1 MKRLWVRNWRIN
13 TTRALIALLIVFLF
27 ISGSVWDE
35 RGPVV
40 AIVLFVVG
48 CVMAT
53 LGVIGRLWCAI
64 YIGGYKTQN
73 LITVGPYSICRN
85 PLYFFSFIGSVGAGL
100 TSETITIGAI
110 LAIGFLLIYPKVIGA
125 EEVRLRKV
133 HGRVYEEYARRTP
146 RFFPR
151 WSLLVEPDEYVTH
164 PVMFRRHAF
173 SAMWFIWIIV
183 ILEVI
188 EGLREMDLLKPL
200 FMLY

>member
-1 MKRLWVRNWRIN
+1 MKRLWVRNWRIHL
-13 TTRALIALLIVFLF
+13 TRALIALLIVLF
-27 ISGSVWDE
+27 TVSGSHWDQQH
-35 RGPVV
+35 PAV
-40 AIVLFVVG
+40 AVCLFVIG
-48 CVMAT
+48 GVMAT
-53 LGVIGRLWCAI
+53 IGVVGRLWCAL

-73 LITVGPYSICRN
+73 LITIGPYSISRN

-100 TSETITIGAI
+100 TSETFTIGAI
-110 LAIGFLLIYPKVIGA
+110 LAIGFLLIYPKVILT
-125 EEVRLRKV
+125 EEARLLQV
-133 HGRVYEEYARRTP
+133 HGPVYEEYARRTP

-151 WSLLVEPDEYVTH
+151 WSLLVEPDEYVTR
-164 PVMFRRHAF
+164 PVKFRRHAL

>member
-13 TTRALIALLIVFLF
+13 TTRALIALLIVLLF

-35 RGPVV
+35 RCPAV
-40 AIVLFVVG
+40 ALCLFVVG

-73 LITVGPYSICRN
+73 LITVGPYSISRN

-100 TSETITIGAI
+100 TSETLTIGVI
-110 LAIGFLLIYPKVIGA
+110 LAIGFLLIYPKVIL
-125 EEVRLRKV
+125 EEETRLRKV
-133 HGRVYEEYARRTP
+133 HGSVFDEYARRTP

-151 WSLLVEPDEYVTH
+151 WSLLVEPAEYVTR
-164 PVMFRRHAF
+164 PAIFRRHAL
-173 SAMWFIWIIV
+173 SAMWFIWIV
-183 ILEVI
+183 IFLEVL
-188 EGLREMDLLKPL
+188 ENLREMGALKPL
-200 FMLY
+200 FELY